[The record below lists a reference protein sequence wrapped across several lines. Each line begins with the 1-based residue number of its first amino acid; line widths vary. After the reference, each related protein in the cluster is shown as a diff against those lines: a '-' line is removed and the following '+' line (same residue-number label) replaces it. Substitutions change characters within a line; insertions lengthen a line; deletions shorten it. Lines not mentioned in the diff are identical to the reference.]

1 MCNCVYWK
9 TKWGCVLDRS
19 SRGLCI
25 GWTKWRYV
33 FTVLG
38 RSGEVCTGQTKW
50 RYVYW
55 ADQVGACVLDG
66 PSGGLINFFC
76 AVH

>member
-1 MCNCVYWK
+1 MYI
-9 TKWGCVLDRS
+9 GRLSVLDRS

-33 FTVLG
+33 FTVLD
-38 RSGEVCTGQTKW
+38 RPSGDT
-50 RYVYW
+50 YVYW

-66 PSGGLINFFC
+66 PSGGSINFFC